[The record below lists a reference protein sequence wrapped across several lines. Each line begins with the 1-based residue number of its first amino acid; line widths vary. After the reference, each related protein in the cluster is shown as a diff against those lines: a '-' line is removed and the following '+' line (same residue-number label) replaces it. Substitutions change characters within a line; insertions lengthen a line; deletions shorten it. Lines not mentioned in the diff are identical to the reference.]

1 MKLHTAL
8 FLFLASVS
16 ISAARADS
24 GALTGHWQGTVASPG
39 PETTFDLQIDEQ
51 DGVYLGNYSTTMR
64 ARTSFPIARQG
75 QSVRFAI
82 PNVGVFEGQ
91 LHGDVLEGNIVTD
104 EENESVRFEK
114 GSEPGFRDFVL

>member
-24 GALTGHWQGTVASPG
+24 GTLTGHWQGTVASPG